1 MGELQ
6 TNRQQSNQAV
16 PVKTWSEAVIVDEE
30 QRRKEQE
37 SRAKWFARLF
47 VPSMVYAASYT
58 VFTYQNSIGLGIF
71 AWIFAT
77 ALYALYLM
85 RTSGLRLKKGSG
97 FLLALMGLLGIST
110 LLTANRWLIF
120 CNKCGFCLLLLY
132 FLLTQ
137 TKNSDDWSI
146 LEMLKSMAFAVFGA
160 IGKVWTPFAEGYS
173 WIYTHIQKQ
182 GGRHD
187 DEQVKKQ
194 HMALLGIII
203 TIPVLLF
210 LGSLLMSADAVFKNM
225 MGYFTFTWVPEIH
238 VDVFG
243 ICCSFLFGLL
253 ASYCG
258 MHYILESSGERVE
271 AAQTKYPAMIAQI
284 VISSVLVLYVWFC
297 LVQIIYLFGGFGTL
311 PKGMT
316 YAQYARAGFFQLLF
330 VCILNVFLVLSVKRF
345 FEDVSY
351 LRYVLLG
358 ICLCSYVMTASS
370 AYRMILYV
378 QAYHLT
384 VLRVVVLV
392 ALGTIAV
399 LLAGVAAS
407 VFNEKFRILPYFVT
421 VISIVYTLFSFSNA
435 ERFVVQYDLA
445 HMTEDNADGIFEYM
459 SRLSLDALPEA
470 ISFLEQEDDGYA
482 KEVCEKL
489 QITCQAC
496 DVQPGEQL
504 FDYLRPDDET
514 YGWLVRWLGYNRKL
528 LSDDSLMSWNLSSWH
543 AKAALQGFMK
553 HLRTA

>member
-1 MGELQ
+1 MSELQ
-6 TNRQQSNQAV
+6 TNSKPGNQTV

-30 QRRKEQE
+30 QRKKEQE
-37 SRAKWFARLF
+37 SRAKWFAGLF
-47 VPSMVYAASYT
+47 VPSAVYAACYT

-85 RTSGLRLKKGSG
+85 HTSGLGLKKGSA

-110 LLTANRWLIF
+110 LLTANGWLIF
-120 CNKCGFCLLLLY
+120 CNKGGFCLLLLY

-137 TKNSDDWSI
+137 TRDSDGWSI
-146 LEMLKSMAFAVFGA
+146 LEMLKGMAFAVFGA
-160 IGKVWTPFAEGYS
+160 IGKIWTPFAEGYS
-173 WIYTHIQKQ
+173 WTYMHLQKQ
-182 GGRHD
+182 NGMRD
-187 DEQVKKQ
+187 DEEVKKR
-194 HMALLGIII
+194 HMAWLGIII
-203 TIPVLLF
+203 TIPVILF
-210 LGSLLMSADAVFKNM
+210 LGSLLMSADAVFSNM
-225 MGYFTFTWVPEIH
+225 MGYFTFAWIPEID

-258 MHYILESSGERVE
+258 MHYILESNGERVE
-271 AAQTKYPAMIAQI
+271 AAQKKYPAVIAQI
-284 VISSVLVLYVWFC
+284 VTTAVLVLYVWFC
-297 LVQIIYLFGGFGTL
+297 LVQIIYLFGGFGAL
-311 PKGMT
+311 PEGMT
-316 YAQYARAGFFQLLF
+316 YAQYARTGFFQLLF

-345 FEDVSY
+345 FETVSY

-399 LLAGVAAS
+399 LLAGVTAS
-407 VFNEKFRILPYFVT
+407 VFNEKFRILPYFVA
-421 VISIVYTLFSFSNA
+421 VISIVYTLFSFANA

-445 HMTEDNADGIFEYM
+445 HMTEDNADGIFDYM

-470 ISFLEQEDDGYA
+470 ISFLEQADKGYA

-489 QITCQAC
+489 QMTCQTYN
-496 DVQPGEQL
+496 VQPGEQM
-504 FDYLRPDDET
+504 FDYLHPDDET
-514 YGWLVRWLGYNRKL
+514 YGWFVQWLGYNRKL
-528 LSDDSLMSWNLSSWH
+528 LSDDSLMSWNLSSWR

-553 HLRTA
+553 QS